1 MTSRIEFWPAGAGP
15 ALGGPAPAQQALL
28 SVIGVLDV
36 DLAETALLP
45 RGPADLVVQPR

>member
-1 MTSRIEFWPAGAGP
+1 VNSTAGLP
-15 ALGGPAPAQQALL
+15 IDTRLYGGPAPAQQALL
-28 SVIGVLDV
+28 SVIGVLDA